1 MELLKYAIINWWL
14 EYRKWDTCIRLY
26 WISEDCNYNRLPFKL
41 IKRAQDQIQ
50 IHKNAKKSNSIL
62 FTTYIYTQSSR
73 PDEDSI
79 VGTSRAKIA
88 PIVAL
93 FKYQTGRIKAGETRV
108 TSLRHK
114 TKQTAAQ
121 SYSIQLLQ
129 IRHWIYMYTIRNSL
143 ITHQL

>member
-1 MELLKYAIINWWL
+1 MLPGINPLFQTQSYLKTFVDSKVVPHLLL
-14 EYRKWDTCIRLY
+14 T
-26 WISEDCNYNRLPFKL
+26 L

-129 IRHWIYMYTIRNSL
+129 IRH
-143 ITHQL
+143 